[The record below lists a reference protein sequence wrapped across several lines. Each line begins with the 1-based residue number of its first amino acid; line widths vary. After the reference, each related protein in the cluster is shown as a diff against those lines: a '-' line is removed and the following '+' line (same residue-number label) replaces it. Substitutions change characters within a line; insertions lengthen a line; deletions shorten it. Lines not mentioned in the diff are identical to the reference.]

1 MILCN
6 EELAVVNN
14 RIPERHEIMKKLAR
28 HNGFENII
36 KSITKHYQLYIFL
49 LPAVI
54 WYVTFAYA
62 PIYGLQIAFKNY
74 NPALGF
80 TRSSWIGFK
89 YFRSFFRSYYFWPV
103 IRNTL
108 ALSFYSLLAGFP
120 FPIILALMLNEV
132 QQLRYKKFVQTVT
145 YAPHFISTVVLVG
158 MIYIFLTPRTGLIP
172 IFLRAL
178 GFDASKNMLSDPSS
192 FRHVYVWSGI
202 WKSTGWSS
210 IIYLA
215 ALSSV
220 DPSIYEAAIIDG
232 ASRIQRIRHVNIPA
246 IIPTITILLI
256 LNAGS
261 IMSVGF
267 EKVFLLQNEL
277 NNETSEVISTYIYKR
292 GLIKADFSF
301 SSAVGL
307 FNNVINFIVLV
318 SVNAATRRLSETSL
332 F

>member
-1 MILCN
+1 MDKAGRIGL
-6 EELAVVNN
+6 LRRMTKHSQLYLLLVPAVVW
-14 RIPERHEIMKKLAR
+14 
-28 HNGFENII
+28 
-36 KSITKHYQLYIFL
+36 YIL
-49 LPAVI
+49 
-54 WYVTFAYA
+54 FAYA
-62 PIYGLQIAFKNY
+62 PLYGLQIAFKDY

-80 TRSSWIGFK
+80 AASEWVGLK

-120 FPIILALMLNEV
+120 MPILLALMLNEV
-132 QQLRYKKFVQTVT
+132 RLPRYKKFVQTVT
-145 YAPHFISTVVLVG
+145 YAPHFISTVVMVGTLIIFLSPSTG
-158 MIYIFLTPRTGLIP
+158 MIPNL
-172 IFLRAL
+172 L
-178 GFDASKNMLSDPSS
+178 GILGVHSDNNVLSDPGW
-192 FRHVYVWSGI
+192 FRHIYVWSGI
-202 WKSTGWSS
+202 WQSMGWSS

-220 DPSIYEAAIIDG
+220 DPGLHEAAVIDG
-232 ASRIQRIRHVNIPA
+232 ATRLQRVWHINIPV
-246 IIPTITILLI
+246 ILPTVAILLI

-277 NNETSEVISTYIYKR
+277 NDETSEVISTYIYKR

-307 FNNVINFIVLV
+307 FNNVINFIMLIT
-318 SVNAATRRLSETSL
+318 VNALTKRIGDTSL